1 MKSYN
6 KYNNKKIEYDG
17 YKFDSKKEAE
27 FYKKLKALQK
37 AGKVKE
43 IEVHPKFELQPSFKK
58 NGKTYRA
65 INYYADFLVYYS
77 DGITKL
83 YDTKGQRTEVYKI
96 KKKLFEYK
104 YPDQTIEEV

>member
-1 MKSYN
+1 MKYN
-6 KYNNKKIEYDG
+6 KYNNKKVEYDG

-37 AGKVKE
+37 AGKIKK

-83 YDTKGQRTEVYKI
+83 YDTKGKRTEVYKI

-104 YPDQTIEEV
+104 YKDLTIEEV

>member
-1 MKSYN
+1 MKHN
-6 KYNNKKIEYDG
+6 KYNNKKVEYDG
-17 YKFDSKKEAE
+17 YKFDSKKEAD

-37 AGKVKE
+37 AGKIKK

-83 YDTKGQRTEVYKI
+83 YDTKGKRTEVYKI

-104 YPDQTIEEV
+104 YKDLTIEEV

>member
-6 KYNNKKIEYDG
+6 KYNNRKVEYDG
-17 YKFDSKKEAE
+17 YKFDSKKEAD

-37 AGKVKE
+37 AGKVKK

-83 YDTKGQRTEVYKI
+83 YDTKGKRTEVYKV

-104 YPDQTIEEV
+104 YKDLTIEEV

>member
-1 MKSYN
+1 MKYN
-6 KYNNKKIEYDG
+6 KYNNKKVEYDG
-17 YKFDSKKEAE
+17 YKFDSKKEAD

-37 AGKVKE
+37 AGKVKK

-83 YDTKGQRTEVYKI
+83 YDTKGKRTEVYKI

-104 YPDQTIEEV
+104 YKDLTIEEV

>member
-83 YDTKGQRTEVYKI
+83 YDTKGKRTEVYKI

-104 YPDQTIEEV
+104 YKDLTIEEV

>member
-37 AGKVKE
+37 AGKVKK

-65 INYYADFLVYYS
+65 INYYADFLVYFS
-77 DGITKL
+77 DGTTEI
-83 YDTKGQRTEVYKI
+83 YDTKGKRTEVYKI

-104 YPDQTIEEV
+104 YKDLTIEEV

>member
-6 KYNNKKIEYDG
+6 KYNNRKVEYDG
-17 YKFDSKKEAE
+17 YTFDSKKEAE
-27 FYKKLKALQK
+27 FYKKLQALQK
-37 AGKVKE
+37 AGKVKK
-43 IEVHPKFELQPSFKK
+43 IEVHPKFELQPTFRK

-83 YDTKGQRTEVYKI
+83 YDTKGKRTEVYKI

-104 YPDQTIEEV
+104 YKDLTIEEV